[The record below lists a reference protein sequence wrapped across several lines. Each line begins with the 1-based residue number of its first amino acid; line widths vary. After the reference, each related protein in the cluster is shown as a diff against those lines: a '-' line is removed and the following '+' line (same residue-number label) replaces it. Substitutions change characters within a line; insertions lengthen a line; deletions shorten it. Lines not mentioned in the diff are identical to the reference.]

1 VSVVGIQPFF
11 DNETMETLQLEPT
24 LEEQVATIL
33 PEFGRRD
40 ENPSEGPFFFGL
52 EEWVDEDYSQ
62 LS

>member
-1 VSVVGIQPFF
+1 
-11 DNETMETLQLEPT
+11 METLQLEQT
-24 LEEQVATIL
+24 LEEQVKAIF
-33 PEFGRRD
+33 PEFGKRD